1 MSINW
6 GMVYNSPIGQILG
19 DLNPKTFMQLTSAGT
34 SNQLSQLQSQLKQ
47 NSTLMNAWT
56 TLQSDAQSLNG
67 SLSTLNSSSTFQQLQ
82 ASSSSATVA
91 TAADSSAQAG
101 SYQISVDQLA
111 QTQIDQGTPTT
122 AITSTNTALNMSGSF
137 QVYVG
142 KTAPSTSI
150 TITPSDTLQQ
160 VASAINQANTG
171 VTATAVQLSN
181 GNWGLDLQGNATGS
195 SNAIHYVVGSS
206 SGSVNP
212 LQALGFSTT
221 SSSGTSFVSGGS
233 NFAGSVVQAAQDAY
247 LNFGAPMT
255 PPASGSATPSGM
267 ISSSSNTFSNAIP
280 GLTLTADSPGT
291 TTITVSP
298 NVSGMASS
306 IKSFV
311 NNWNQWVSDTAG
323 LAEGG
328 SVKSTG
334 SGTSQSFSFTT
345 NQNQVITSGIP
356 QNTVNQVAQ
365 ILGGT
370 LGSSS
375 STYQSLADIGI
386 TLGNTGALSINSTTL
401 DNALTNNPTGVAQ
414 LFQNLYTALNPSQ
427 ATGILPTFYQTGSQG
442 VTSEMIAYE
451 TQQKQQIQSQIS
463 LLNNQVNAEN
473 QQATIQYGQWVSQ
486 VAKAA
491 QQYSMLNAIFN
502 PNSTTPGG

>member
-6 GMVYNSPIGQILG
+6 GQVYNSPIGQILG
-19 DLNPKTFMQLTSAGT
+19 DLNPQTFMQLTSAGT
-34 SNQLSQLQSQLKQ
+34 SNQLSQLQSQLQQ
-47 NSTLMNAWT
+47 NNTLMNAWT
-56 TLQSDAQSLNG
+56 TLQSDAQSVNG
-67 SLSTLNSSSTFQQLQ
+67 SLSTLNTASTFQQLQ
-82 ASSSSATVA
+82 ATSSSPTVA

-101 SYQISVDQLA
+101 SYQISIDQLA
-111 QTQIDQGTPTT
+111 QTQIDQASPTT
-122 AITSTNTALNMSGSF
+122 AITSPTAALNLSGSF

-142 KTAPSTSI
+142 TAPSASI
-150 TITPSDTLQQ
+150 TITASDTLQQ
-160 VASAINQANTG
+160 VASAINHANTG
-171 VTATAVQLSN
+171 VTATAVQLSS
-181 GNWGLDLQGNATGS
+181 GNWGLDLQGNATGA
-195 SNAIHYVVGSS
+195 SNRIHYVVGSS

-221 SSSGTSFVSGGS
+221 STSGTSFVSGATD
-233 NFAGSVVQAAQDAY
+233 FAGAVVQAAQNAY

-255 PPASGSATPSGM
+255 PPAPGSATPSGM

-280 GLTLTADSPGT
+280 GLTLTADSPGS

-298 NVSGMASS
+298 NVTGMTSS
-306 IKSFV
+306 IQSFV

-328 SVKSTG
+328 SVQSTG
-334 SGTSQSFSFTT
+334 SGSSQSFTFST
-345 NQNQVITSGIP
+345 NNKQVITSGIP

-370 LGSSS
+370 VGSSS

-401 DNALTNNPTGVAQ
+401 DNALTNNPSGVAQ
-414 LFQNLYTALNPSQ
+414 LFQNLYKALNPSQ
-427 ATGILPTFYQTGSQG
+427 ATGVLPSFFQSGSQG

-451 TQQKQQIQSQIS
+451 TQQKQQIQSQIT
-463 LLNNQVNAEN
+463 LLNNQVSAEN

-491 QQYSMLNAIFN
+491 QQYSLLTAIFN
-502 PNSTTPGG
+502 PNPNTPGG